1 LSYRSKLLLFL
12 ISAVAVFVA
21 FDVGYSALNT
31 ISRLDAVEAERD
43 RWQQP
48 VDILR
53 ALGLR
58 PGDVAVDL
66 GCGSGYFTLKLS
78 SAVGRDGRVVA
89 EDIRRLPLVFLWLRT
104 VGRREHNVRIVLGD
118 LVDPHLPTDVDAV
131 LILNTYHEIADTQS
145 ILAHVSKS
153 LVAGGRLVV
162 VDRSPKPGGE
172 GAPGLAMHEV
182 AAERVAGE
190 LREAGF
196 EIVGLQDRFIDRD
209 PDGESWWLISARK
222 S

>member
-1 LSYRSKLLLFL
+1 LSYRIKLLLFL
-12 ISAVAVFVA
+12 ISAVAVFAA

-31 ISRLDAVEAERD
+31 MSRLDAVETERD

-48 VDILR
+48 FDILR
-53 ALGLR
+53 ALELR
-58 PGDVAVDL
+58 SGDVAVDL

-89 EDIRRLPLVFLWLRT
+89 EDIRKLPLVFLWLRT
-104 VGRREHNVRIVLGD
+104 VGRRGHNVRIVLGD
-118 LVDPHLPTDVDAV
+118 PMDPHLPTDVNAV
-131 LILNTYHEIADTQS
+131 LILNTYHEIEDTQS
-145 ILAHVSKS
+145 ILTHVSKS

-162 VDRSPKPGGE
+162 VDRSPKVGSE
-172 GAPGLAMHEV
+172 GAPGLAVHEV
-182 AAERVAGE
+182 AAERVARE